1 MRLHCELIVGT
12 NAGNCKENAVP
23 HEATVHVAQC
33 AAHLPQ
39 CDMIALYYAGNPSM
53 QVLVDA
59 DACPAVIKDMLFR
72 AARRAEVQVT
82 LVANQYLRT
91 PPSPFIKSVQV
102 PAGFDAADARIV
114 ELVEPGD
121 LVITADIPLAAAVL
135 DKSAQAL
142 DPRGNWF
149 TRENIQERLTMRDV
163 MDQLRNAGIETGGPA
178 PFSARDSKTFAG
190 QLDRFLARHSPP
202 PRKPA

>member
-1 MRLHCELIVGT
+1 
-12 NAGNCKENAVP
+12 
-23 HEATVHVAQC
+23 
-33 AAHLPQ
+33 
-39 CDMIALYYAGNPSM
+39 M

-72 AARRAEVQVT
+72 AAKRAEIPVT

-91 PPSPFIKSVQV
+91 PPSPFIKSIQV

-114 ELVEPGD
+114 ELAASGD

-135 DKSAQAL
+135 DKGAHAL

-163 MDQLRNAGIETGGPA
+163 MDQLRNAGIDTGGPA
-178 PFSARDSKTFAG
+178 PFSARDSKAFAA
-190 QLDRFLARHSPP
+190 QLDRFLARH
-202 PRKPA
+202 KPAPRGTN

>member
-1 MRLHCELIVGT
+1 
-12 NAGNCKENAVP
+12 
-23 HEATVHVAQC
+23 
-33 AAHLPQ
+33 
-39 CDMIALYYAGNPSM
+39 M

-59 DACPAVIKDMLFR
+59 DACPAVIKDILFR
-72 AARRAEVQVT
+72 AAKRAEITVT

-91 PPSPFIKSVQV
+91 PPSPFIKSIQV
-102 PAGFDAADARIV
+102 PAGFDAADARVV
-114 ELVEPGD
+114 ELVASGD

-135 DKSAQAL
+135 ERGAHAL

-178 PFSARDSKTFAG
+178 PFSARDSKAFAG
-190 QLDRFLARHSPP
+190 QLDRFLARHKTP
-202 PRKPA
+202 PRGTD

>member
-1 MRLHCELIVGT
+1 
-12 NAGNCKENAVP
+12 
-23 HEATVHVAQC
+23 
-33 AAHLPQ
+33 
-39 CDMIALYYAGNPSM
+39 M

-91 PPSPFIKSVQV
+91 PPSPFIRSIQV
-102 PAGFDAADARIV
+102 PAGFDVADARII
-114 ELVEPGD
+114 ELAATGD

-135 DKSAQAL
+135 DKGAHAL

-149 TRENIQERLTMRDV
+149 TRENIQERLTLRDV
-163 MDQLRNAGIETGGPA
+163 MDQLRSAGVETGGPA
-178 PFSARDSKTFAG
+178 PFSTRDSKAFAS
-190 QLDRFLARHSPP
+190 QLDRFLARHGTA
-202 PRKPA
+202 PRANG